1 MRLDLSPMYDP
12 YSVEIYTYTRPATLL
27 NLQLSRHMPY
37 RYSCILQKD
46 FCTIKLKDYNRTAT
60 VLYIVSVLLLLVKDT
75 LAILRVRVGLGR
87 VCIELHCGTVFGKK
101 FGLSFQLLRSRE
113 SKSTVKRA
121 TRYLQL
127 VLRVCCKTSWMV
139 MFRVLRPS
147 KKNPCSL
154 VCCKT
159 CSNVVGNTRNI
170 AIQLVWQQSRQTSCT
185 FYCTARRDSV
195 GSSLKQSYNAIS
207 YRTDPVLRTILS
219 GRKAKIRAKVRQ
231 FTGHLLTVNR

>member
-87 VCIELHCGTVFGKK
+87 VCIKLHCGTVFGP
-101 FGLSFQLLRSRE
+101 SFQVMWSRE
-113 SKSTVKRA
+113 YKSTVIRA

-127 VLRVCCKTSWMV
+127 VLRVCCKTSWLAIL
-139 MFRVLRPS
+139 RVLPPS
-147 KKNPCSL
+147 KKNPCGL

-159 CSNVVGNTRNI
+159 CSNVVGNKRNI

-185 FYCTARRDSV
+185 FYCAARRDSV

-219 GRKAKIRAKVRQ
+219 G
-231 FTGHLLTVNR
+231 L